1 MKKCSMFMK
10 QKTQYC
16 QDVRSSQLDVYI
28 QRNPNQNPS
37 KLFYGYQQID
47 CKYTWRSKRPR
58 IANTILKKN
67 KIGGLTLFN
76 VKTYCKATA
85 IKNCGFGGRTDK
97 KINGTEYKAQK

>member
-1 MKKCSMFMK
+1 MFMK

-47 CKYTWRSKRPR
+47 CKYT
-58 IANTILKKN
+58 
-67 KIGGLTLFN
+67 
-76 VKTYCKATA
+76 
-85 IKNCGFGGRTDK
+85 
-97 KINGTEYKAQK
+97 